1 MRNRR
6 KAAAKGLC
14 LLLAMCM
21 LAGTLCGCRGNRLS
35 REELA
40 LLEAGPTIA
49 PDSISVPHSTVESG
63 SVPVSES
70 APAVP
75 ESDSSS
81 APESDSSSAVQSDS
95 ASLPESD
102 SSAASSSAS
111 QSASAAQSVSSA
123 AQSSSSA
130 AQSASS
136 APESSAPPVVQPTP
150 ADGAVNPYSCWY
162 YDRLN
167 PAQQQLYQE
176 LYTLFAGYD
185 NAVEVT
191 PIPLDEVY
199 DAYTAVEN
207 DHPEIFWMEGYTYY
221 TEYQPDGSEL
231 VNRIE
236 RVDSMDRSTRDA
248 FAAQVEQTKS
258 AILAGMN
265 AALPANASQTRK
277 AQYLFEYLA
286 LNTTYVTGSPYNQ
299 TLVSSLIN
307 RQSVCAGYARAYQNL
322 LTECGIFCTFV
333 PGFGDGESHAW
344 SLFQLDGGW
353 YYSDVTWGDSDT
365 VYQNGQE
372 MIKYQYFAVTY
383 DWLSRSHVPDVDIWP
398 RTTDTAANWFV
409 RNGTLME
416 SWDPA
421 QAEAVLW
428 NCAANREPFL
438 QLQFTNA
445 AAMQRAV
452 DAAANGEVNDIFAKV
467 AAQHPLKSSS
477 ISYNTHDQ
485 TYTLTFVLEY
495 TG

>member
-1 MRNRR
+1 MRDRR

-49 PDSISVPHSTVESG
+49 PGSVSVPHSTVESE
-63 SVPVSES
+63 SVPVGESES
-70 APAVP
+70 AVP

-81 APESDSSSAVQSDS
+81 VPVSASSSTTQSDSSSV
-95 ASLPESD
+95 PESES
-102 SSAASSSAS
+102 SSAGSSAS

-130 AQSASS
+130 AQSTSS
-136 APESSAPPVVQPTP
+136 APESSAPPAVQPTP

-167 PAQQQLYQE
+167 PAQQQLYRE

-185 NAVEVT
+185 TAAEVT
-191 PIPLDEVY
+191 LIPPDAAY
-199 DAYTAVEN
+199 DAYAALEN
-207 DHPEIFWMEGYTYY
+207 DHPELFWMEGYTYY
-221 TEYQPDGSEL
+221 TQYQPDGSEL

-248 FAAQVEQTKS
+248 FAAQVEQEKS
-258 AILAGMN
+258 AILAGMD
-265 AALPANASQTRK
+265 AALPANASQTQK

-299 TLVSSLIN
+299 TLVSCLVN
-307 RQSVCAGYARAYQNL
+307 RQSVCAGYARAYQAL
-322 LTECGIFCTFV
+322 LTECGIFCTFI

-344 SLFQLDGGW
+344 SLFRLDGGW

-365 VYQNGQE
+365 VCQNGQE
-372 MIKYQYFAVTY
+372 LIKYQYFAVTY
-383 DWLSRSHVPDVDIWP
+383 DWLSRSHVPDEDIWP

-409 RNGTLME
+409 RNGALME
-416 SWDPA
+416 NWDPA

-438 QLQFTNA
+438 LLQFTNA

-452 DAAANGEVNDIFAKV
+452 DAAANGEVNSFFANV
-467 AAQHPLKSSS
+467 AVQYPLKSSN
-477 ISYNTHDQ
+477 IYYIPHDQ
-485 TYTLTFVLEY
+485 TYTLAFALEY
-495 TG
+495 TD